1 MAYPIDNASLD
12 LILRLQLEDAEGLL
26 RGKHAIG
33 EEPDVEFAAQLF
45 KNDLE
50 QLQTFISDNIM
61 SRSIAQA
68 TLMDGDAIQ
77 ASIDEEQ
84 QATYDREYA
93 TNFDSTN
100 NPPRTHSSLPLI
112 DDEMMGKLAV
122 LFVGAG
128 DLPTYAAHAES
139 SSQGA
144 KAGELHADYNTRHCT
159 GCEEDV
165 SYIDAIRCPCSH
177 DYCRTCIAGLFE
189 AAISDESL
197 FPARCCRQAIPL
209 GLNQIFIP
217 AKLAGRYRAK
227 ELEYG
232 TPNRTYCHNSP
243 CSTFVPPQFI
253 RGNRGTC
260 VKCYSSTCT
269 SCKGPAH
276 ERDCPPDAATLD
288 VLRMA
293 NDRGWQRC
301 SSCRIL
307 VELSTGCNHISKLD
321 NHDPQNLVLTLRQRV
336 AVALNF
342 VTFVERGGR
351 LVLVNSGMKTGYWIV
366 PLLLLIEMRGTDWT
380 MRSELSEWNKNSRT
394 CEIIMNADTR
404 LGGTVRALF
413 SAKNVRISFLSTFTN
428 ASTVESWLAE
438 HADATDFEYTDEI
451 NIRPFNHWPA

>member
-26 RGKHAIG
+26 RGKHAFG

-100 NPPRTHSSLPLI
+100 NPPRTYSSVPLI

-128 DLPTYAAHAES
+128 DLPTHAAHAES

-144 KAGELHADYNTRHCT
+144 KAGELRADYNTRHCT

-189 AAISDESL
+189 AAISDDSL

-227 ELEYG
+227 ELEHG

-243 CSTFVPPQFI
+243 CSTFIPPQFI
-253 RGNRGTC
+253 RGNRATC

-276 ERDCPPDAATLD
+276 ESDCPPDVATLH

-307 VELSTGCNHISKLD
+307 VELSTGCNHITCRCGAQFCYVCGERWKTCACEQWHENRLLDRATAVVDRDAGHGLDDAERAVRMEQEQQNLRD
-321 NHDPQNLVLTLRQRV
+321 NHECRHETWRHREGSFQ
-336 AVALNF
+336 
-342 VTFVERGGR
+342 
-351 LVLVNSGMKTGYWIV
+351 
-366 PLLLLIEMRGTDWT
+366 
-380 MRSELSEWNKNSRT
+380 
-394 CEIIMNADTR
+394 CEECRN
-404 LGGTVRALF
+404 
-413 SAKNVRISFLSTFTN
+413 
-428 ASTVESWLAE
+428 
-438 HADATDFEYTDEI
+438 
-451 NIRPFNHWPA
+451 

>member
-26 RGKHAIG
+26 RGKHAFG

-100 NPPRTHSSLPLI
+100 NPPRTYSSVPLI

-128 DLPTYAAHAES
+128 DLPTHAAHAES

-144 KAGELHADYNTRHCT
+144 KAGELRADYNTRHCT

-165 SYIDAIRCPCSH
+165 S
-177 DYCRTCIAGLFE
+177 
-189 AAISDESL
+189 
-197 FPARCCRQAIPL
+197 
-209 GLNQIFIP
+209 
-217 AKLAGRYRAK
+217 KL
-227 ELEYG
+227 E
-232 TPNRTYCHNSP
+232 
-243 CSTFVPPQFI
+243 
-253 RGNRGTC
+253 
-260 VKCYSSTCT
+260 
-269 SCKGPAH
+269 
-276 ERDCPPDAATLD
+276 
-288 VLRMA
+288 
-293 NDRGWQRC
+293 
-301 SSCRIL
+301 
-307 VELSTGCNHISKLD
+307 

-342 VTFVERGGR
+342 VTFAERGGR

-394 CEIIMNADTR
+394 CEIIMNADMR

-413 SAKNVRISFLSTFTN
+413 SARNVGISFLSTFTN

-438 HADATDFEYTDEI
+438 HADATDFEYTDEMASLE
-451 NIRPFNHWPA
+451 RSQP